1 MAGPVRCKGCG
12 RFRPLHLAPM
22 GVSPPCPHCG
32 ATAAA
37 AGPTGSLPLT
47 LVARFSTV
55 HHPGDQRQNWE
66 RRWQDIQD
74 EAAELLTPVIG
85 TRSSDAIQTW
95 RRRLQEFYV
104 NAYHLKDDLRHAST
118 TIGITVK
125 DVENAINNDPDLAL
139 LCDLANLTK
148 HRRFNKPPRSGH
160 APRILSWS
168 GTSSPTGSGWLLA
181 LAIEHNGHQLDGLD
195 IAQRAINA
203 WQRTLHNW
211 NLI

>member
-1 MAGPVRCKGCG
+1 
-12 RFRPLHLAPM
+12 M
-22 GVSPPCPHCG
+22 GMSPPCPHCG

-37 AGPTGSLPLT
+37 AGPTGNLPIT
-47 LVARFSTV
+47 IVFKFSSA

-74 EAAELLTPVIG
+74 EAAELLTPVTI
-85 TRSSDAIQTW
+85 TRSDDAIQTW

-104 NAYHLKDDLRHAST
+104 NAYHLKDDLKHAAAT
-118 TIGITVK
+118 TGIPRPA
-125 DVENAINNDPDLAL
+125 VESAINNTPDLAL

-148 HRRFNKPPRSGH
+148 HRDLTNPRHPPRSGH

-168 GTSSPTGSGWLLA
+168 GTDSPAGPGWLLT
-181 LAIEHNGHQLDGLD
+181 LTIDHNGNQLDGLD

-203 WQRTLHNW
+203 WQRTLSNW